1 VTTATKILAALGVA
15 AAALLGVGLVS
26 YQIAGRIASNL
37 TGLADS
43 TVPGLEALGAVDEGQ
58 TGTLAGIRAA
68 LERRASLES
77 RRKGLADCRAKL
89 EQVDSYMA
97 TFEKL
102 DHGEK
107 VQAHW
112 DNWKTGYFQWRNA
125 LYDISLILDQ
135 RFAAGAKD
143 DKATQALDDA
153 AWAAYG
159 SAIEGFDATEI
170 AAEELRTETIME
182 AHDIGQRGDAIAARA
197 RTSILTVATAVAV
210 LLAVFG
216 VLLSRSVGRILRKL
230 VREAGRLRDAVA
242 EGRLDVRGDQERMSG
257 ELRPVVAGIDAIL
270 DAFSRPVKVTA
281 QYVDRIARGD
291 LPPPITDAY
300 QGDFQAVKDNLNR
313 CISTLERLEADSV
326 RLAAALVHG
335 RLLERADA
343 AGHDGA
349 YRRIVEG
356 MNAAVATL
364 IGHLDAVPAPA
375 TIVDLDLRVLYM
387 NRAALALGGRTL
399 SEAVGSACR
408 DVICNEDCST
418 DRCAVSRAI
427 RSGRTESASSV
438 ARPRGKQGAVQ
449 VDYTGVP
456 ILADGK
462 VVGALEVLTDQTAI
476 RTAMRRSEK
485 VAAYQAAETGRVV
498 AALEKLSRGD
508 LAVGVAVEPGDA
520 DTAEAR
526 EVFRII
532 AAAIERTAAAVG
544 ALTQDVGT
552 LAEAAIAGRLDV
564 RVDAGRHLGDYRA
577 IVQEFDRT
585 LDAMLAPI
593 QEASATL
600 EQLAG
605 RDLRARVSGEYRGDH
620 ARIQRAVNATAEALQ
635 EALAQV
641 AHAVEQVSDAAS
653 QIASSS
659 QSVASGASE
668 QAASLQ
674 ETTGNVNE
682 VSSVTARAAA
692 DAQHAN
698 ALAQAARQVATEG
711 SAAME
716 GMQRTVARIRQ
727 SAEGTSQIIKDVSEI
742 AFQTNLLALNAAV
755 EAARAGD
762 AGRGFAVVA
771 EEVRSLAQ
779 RAKEAATRTEA
790 LIKESMKQADEGA
803 GAAKDVAGK
812 LGEIVEGVTE
822 VSAIISRIAE
832 SAREQA
838 GGIGQ
843 VIRSVE
849 EMDRVTQQ
857 NAASAEQSSSA
868 ASELSSQAEELAAMV
883 GEFQL
888 GRDEEGRAR
897 ALPGARRDERRGP
910 GGKATR
916 ARS

>member
-1 VTTATKILAALGVA
+1 VTTATKILAALA
-15 AAALLGVGLVS
+15 AAAVALLGVGLVS
-26 YQIAGRIASNL
+26 YRIAGQIAAHL

-58 TGTLAGIRAA
+58 MGTLAGIRAA
-68 LERRASLES
+68 LEKRAPIEA
-77 RRKGLADCRAKL
+77 RKQGLADVRAKL

-102 DHGEK
+102 EHGDK
-107 VQAHW
+107 VQADW

-125 LYDISLILDQ
+125 LDEIAGTLDQ
-135 RFAAGAKD
+135 RFTAGSKE
-143 DKATQALDDA
+143 DKATQALEDK
-153 AWAAYG
+153 AWAAYTTALQG
-159 SAIEGFDATEI
+159 FEATEVAIEEMK
-170 AAEELRTETIME
+170 TETIME
-182 AHDIGQRGDAIAARA
+182 AHEIGQRGDAIAAKARA
-197 RTSILTVATAVAV
+197 SILAVAV
-210 LLAVFG
+210 VVAGLLAVFG

-230 VREAGRLRDAVA
+230 VREAARLCDAVA
-242 EGRLDVRGDQERMSG
+242 QGRLDVRGDTTRMSK

-281 QYVDRIARGD
+281 EYVDRIARGD
-291 LPPPITDAY
+291 LPPPITDVY

-326 RLAAALVHG
+326 RLAGALVHG
-335 RLLERADA
+335 KLLERADA
-343 AGHDGA
+343 ASHGGA

-364 IGHLDAVPAPA
+364 VGHLDAVPAPA
-375 TIVDLDLRVLYM
+375 TIVDQDLRVLYM
-387 NRAALALGGRTL
+387 NRAALAMGGRTL
-399 SEAVGSACR
+399 SEVVGTACR
-408 DVICNEDCST
+408 DVFCNEDCAS

-427 RSGRTESASSV
+427 RSGRSESASSV
-438 ARPRGKQGAVQ
+438 ARPRGKEGALQ
-449 VDYTGVP
+449 IDYTGVP

-462 VVGALEVLTDQTAI
+462 VVGALEVMTDQTAV

-485 VAAYQAAETGRVV
+485 VAAFQAAETGRVV
-498 AALEKLSRGD
+498 EALEKLSRGD
-508 LAVGVAVEPGDA
+508 LAVGVAVAPGDA

-526 EVFRII
+526 DVFHKI
-532 AAAIERTAAAVG
+532 ASAIDRTAAAVG
-544 ALTQDVGT
+544 ALTKDVGT

-564 RVDAGRHLGDYRA
+564 RVDASRHLGDYRA

-593 QEASATL
+593 QEASSTL
-600 EQLAG
+600 EQLAA
-605 RDLRARVSGEYRGDH
+605 RDLRARVSGEYHGDH
-620 ARIQRAVNATAEALQ
+620 ARIQRAVNATAEALN

-641 AHAVEQVSDAAS
+641 AHAVEQVSGAAT

-674 ETTGNVNE
+674 ETTSSVAA
-682 VSSVTARAAA
+682 VSSVTERAAA

-698 ALAQAARQVATEG
+698 ALAQAARTAATTG
-711 SAAME
+711 SSAME
-716 GMQRTVARIRQ
+716 GMQQTVARIRQ

-755 EAARAGD
+755 EAARAGE

-771 EEVRSLAQ
+771 EEVRSLAL

-790 LIKESMKQADEGA
+790 LIRESVKQADEGA
-803 GAAKDVAGK
+803 RAAKAVAGK
-812 LGEIVEGVTE
+812 FVEIVTGVTE
-822 VSAIISRIAE
+822 VSAIISRIAD
-832 SAREQA
+832 SAKEQA
-838 GGIGQ
+838 AGIGQ
-843 VIRSVE
+843 VNRAVE

-857 NAASAEQSSSA
+857 NAASAEESSSA
-868 ASELSSQAEELAAMV
+868 ASELSAQAEELSAMV

-888 GRDEEGRAR
+888 GREGERPRAR
-897 ALPGARRDERRGP
+897 ARLVQR
-910 GGKATR
+910 
-916 ARS
+916 